1 MFTGIIESLGIIDS
15 IETHGSNKT
24 FWVSSP
30 ISDQLKVDQ
39 SISHN
44 GVCLTVE
51 KVKAGPDGQAGDGG
65 SGKAGLHRVTAIRET
80 LEKTNLGAWKPGDL
94 VNLERCLQ
102 MNGRLDGHIV
112 QGHVDATATCTDLK
126 VLDGS
131 WEFRFEF
138 PKKFSRLV
146 IEKGSI
152 SLNGISLTIFN
163 VKKSRFDIAV
173 IPYTYEHTN
182 LQSIKTGDK
191 VNLEFDLIGK
201 YVSRMVKA

>member
-1 MFTGIIESLGIIDS
+1 MFTGIIESLGRVNAVES
-15 IETHGSNKT
+15 KGTNKT
-24 FWVSSP
+24 FWIASP
-30 ISDQLKVDQ
+30 ISHELRVDQ

-51 KVKAGPDGQAGDGG
+51 EQKDD
-65 SGKAGLHRVTAIRET
+65 LHRVTAIEET
-80 LEKTNLGAWKPGDL
+80 LEKSNLSYWQAGDL
-94 VNLERCLQ
+94 INLERCLV

-112 QGHVDATATCTDLK
+112 QGHVDTTADCIDRKDLR
-126 VLDGS
+126 GS

-138 PKKFSRLV
+138 PKKFSQLV

-152 SLNGISLTIFN
+152 CLNGISLTIFN

-173 IPYTYEHTN
+173 IPYTFEHTN
-182 LQSIKTGDK
+182 IQSVKPGST

-201 YVSRMVKA
+201 YVARLTR